1 MSQDVCGETRTR
13 PNLQQLLPEI
23 DPAHS
28 PGEEI
33 LSQVLL
39 PEVRSAV
46 PAMKPI
52 HTGGPLS
59 HRKELT
65 YSLVFT
71 LLPSGA
77 SSIPLIASLKPRMP
91 FPSPC
96 PSSGSFRGPKMS
108 RAIARTKI
116 KCVGWNKPSIM
127 GKPLFSGLRMITAK
141 RTGCQEKT
149 SPHRYLSVPFTSH

>member
-59 HRKELT
+59 HGKELT
-65 YSLVFT
+65 
-71 LLPSGA
+71 LLSR
-77 SSIPLIASLKPRMP
+77 LYTASLGCLVDSSDRLLKTTDTLPQSLPQLRQFPR
-91 FPSPC
+91 
-96 PSSGSFRGPKMS
+96 
-108 RAIARTKI
+108 TE
-116 KCVGWNKPSIM
+116 N
-127 GKPLFSGLRMITAK
+127 
-141 RTGCQEKT
+141 E
-149 SPHRYLSVPFTSH
+149 